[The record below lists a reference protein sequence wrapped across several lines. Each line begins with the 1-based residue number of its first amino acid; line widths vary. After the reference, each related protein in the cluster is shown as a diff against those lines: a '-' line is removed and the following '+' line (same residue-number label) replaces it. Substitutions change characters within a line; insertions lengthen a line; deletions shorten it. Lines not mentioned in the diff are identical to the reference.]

1 MALCKSLSSPK
12 RVPSSDK
19 KSVDFYHYYAG
30 FSPKFVRD
38 VLTCI
43 DINPNAII
51 MDPWNGSGTTTQVA
65 RNLGFSAIGFDINPV
80 MIIVAKAKLLNCT
93 NAIKQK
99 LLLNLKSIIETAES
113 FQGEQFLYGDPLET
127 WVEPESAICFRDF
140 ERAVQLRFIGDQYT
154 VIYARKS
161 LASISDIASFYYLAL
176 FKTLRKFLIA
186 YVSSNPTWIKK
197 PLKKD
202 ELIHPTSEEI
212 YMELQKQVHDMMN
225 ALVTDELNNY
235 GTNSAITQIERA
247 SSESIPLPN
256 SSVDIVISSPPY
268 CTRIDYAVATSPE
281 LAMLGCS
288 MENDLKILRDSM
300 IGTPTINGG
309 ISKIKSEWGPSIE
322 SFLKIVEIHDSKA
335 AKSYYHKNYIQYFN
349 TIYNSLGEIN
359 RTLVKSGQCI
369 LVVQD
374 SYFKGIRNDLP
385 KMYCEMANSLGWV
398 MLDRIDYPIKRTMAG
413 CNRRAKKYRSGSEA
427 IESVLIFKKN
437 ERGQLHG

>member
-127 WVEPESAICFRDF
+127 WVEPESAICFRDL

-176 FKTLRKFLIA
+176 FKTLRKFLI
-186 YVSSNPTWIKK
+186 
-197 PLKKD
+197 
-202 ELIHPTSEEI
+202 
-212 YMELQKQVHDMMN
+212 
-225 ALVTDELNNY
+225 
-235 GTNSAITQIERA
+235 
-247 SSESIPLPN
+247 
-256 SSVDIVISSPPY
+256 
-268 CTRIDYAVATSPE
+268 
-281 LAMLGCS
+281 
-288 MENDLKILRDSM
+288 
-300 IGTPTINGG
+300 
-309 ISKIKSEWGPSIE
+309 
-322 SFLKIVEIHDSKA
+322 
-335 AKSYYHKNYIQYFN
+335 
-349 TIYNSLGEIN
+349 
-359 RTLVKSGQCI
+359 
-369 LVVQD
+369 
-374 SYFKGIRNDLP
+374 
-385 KMYCEMANSLGWV
+385 
-398 MLDRIDYPIKRTMAG
+398 
-413 CNRRAKKYRSGSEA
+413 
-427 IESVLIFKKN
+427 
-437 ERGQLHG
+437 